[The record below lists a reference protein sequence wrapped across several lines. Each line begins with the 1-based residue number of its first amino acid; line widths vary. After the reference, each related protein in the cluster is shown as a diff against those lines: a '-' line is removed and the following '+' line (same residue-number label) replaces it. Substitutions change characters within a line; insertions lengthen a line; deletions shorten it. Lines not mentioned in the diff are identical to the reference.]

1 VSIRLRLFLAFSVV
15 VALAVCTTYYG
26 IRAISEAG
34 SLVVRLYDEPLMA
47 VSHARAAQAS
57 FNEARAAM
65 ERALLLRDAAPAS
78 NGPTLEG
85 AMNDVT
91 EELTIVKER
100 LAQAGRPELIAKA
113 ENLVLDW
120 YRSGLQVIRPPADG
134 ATEPPS
140 PATVMQKANAV
151 ATAIDLIVEDANA
164 FGFQFRSNAE
174 ATVAASRSA
183 LTTLAIATA
192 VIGILLSLGI
202 AYSFGRAI
210 DNAMAVSERI
220 ASGNLSEKVAT
231 SRGDEL
237 GRLLVS
243 LGRMQESLR
252 SQAAALR
259 SEAEVKDRDHASQLA
274 RRQRIDEQIAEFRS
288 SVGSILKQAEDMTE
302 RMNLT
307 ARTLFSI
314 STETESR
321 AKEVAS
327 AAEETSGN
335 VATVAAST
343 EQLDNS
349 AHVITGQLATATEV
363 VGRATE
369 LADDT
374 NKAIVGLVE
383 SAERIDGVVSLIRAI
398 AEQTNLLALN
408 ATIEAARAGDA
419 GRGFAVV
426 ASEVKALATQTAK
439 ATEEI
444 SRQILAVQSSTGHA
458 VDGVKLIASVMSEMT
473 AVTTDI
479 AEAIRQQRGATEEIA
494 RNIHSTANATQDVA
508 RNVAGTTLS
517 IGESNRAAA
526 EVLEAAQYMTNHA
539 SALRTSVDQFLQNVA
554 AA

>member
-1 VSIRLRLFLAFSVV
+1 
-15 VALAVCTTYYG
+15 
-26 IRAISEAG
+26 
-34 SLVVRLYDEPLMA
+34 M
-47 VSHARAAQAS
+47 
-57 FNEARAAM
+57 
-65 ERALLLRDAAPAS
+65 
-78 NGPTLEG
+78 
-85 AMNDVT
+85 
-91 EELTIVKER
+91 
-100 LAQAGRPELIAKA
+100 
-113 ENLVLDW
+113 
-120 YRSGLQVIRPPADG
+120 
-134 ATEPPS
+134 
-140 PATVMQKANAV
+140 
-151 ATAIDLIVEDANA
+151 
-164 FGFQFRSNAE
+164 
-174 ATVAASRSA
+174 
-183 LTTLAIATA
+183 
-192 VIGILLSLGI
+192 
-202 AYSFGRAI
+202 
-210 DNAMAVSERI
+210 
-220 ASGNLSEKVAT
+220 
-231 SRGDEL
+231 
-237 GRLLVS
+237 
-243 LGRMQESLR
+243 
-252 SQAAALR
+252 
-259 SEAEVKDRDHASQLA
+259 
-274 RRQRIDEQIAEFRS
+274 
-288 SVGSILKQAEDMTE
+288 
-302 RMNLT
+302 
-307 ARTLFSI
+307 
-314 STETESR
+314 
-321 AKEVAS
+321 AS